1 MPQVLQS
8 SQLTGSNGLVPAVR
22 QFLQK
27 PLRHFIDSQWVASRD
42 GALAD
47 VLNPS
52 DGSVLTQVAMG
63 QSVDVDAAVTA
74 AHKAFADWAGRA
86 PAERAVLLHR
96 LADALEKKSAEL
108 AQLESLDVGK
118 AITNAEGFDI
128 PFGVQCIRYF
138 AEIAV
143 QARYEAPLALKN
155 IEARTHRVP
164 YGVCGFIFPWNFP
177 FDLLMWGVMPA
188 LAAGNTVVVK
198 PSEVTPL
205 STLYVCELAQQIGFP
220 PGVLNVVNGV
230 GSVAGAALTAH
241 PLVKRMSFTGSPTV
255 GKAVGEVCGRELKPC
270 KLELGGKGAAVV
282 FDDVDVP
289 QAASQLAAAITLNTG
304 QVCCT
309 ATRWLVHEKI
319 YDQFVHSAAAAL
331 KSIRVGPALDRQT
344 QMGPLVSQVQ
354 RQRVARYLEQ
364 GKQQGATVLLDGH
377 MPPVA
382 GHEGGFY
389 VGPSLL
395 AGDRDNIC
403 CREEI
408 FGPSAFIL
416 KFSDESAA
424 IAEVNRLS
432 YGLANSVWSADLRRA
447 ARVAD
452 RMVAGNSWINAHN
465 VFAYGL
471 PYGGTNLSGMG
482 GGVNSPETFY
492 DYLRPQTIARPLG

>member
-1 MPQVLQS
+1 MAQVVES
-8 SQLTGSNGLVPAVR
+8 SQLAGNSEIAPAVR

-27 PLRHFIDSQWVASRD
+27 PLRHFINGHWIASRD
-42 GALAD
+42 GAMAD

-52 DGSVLTQVAMG
+52 DGNVLARVALG
-63 QSVDVDAAVTA
+63 QSVDVDAAVAA
-74 AHKAFADWAGRA
+74 AHKAFADWAGRT
-86 PAERAVLLHR
+86 PADRAVLLHR
-96 LADALEKKSAEL
+96 LADILEKNAAEL

-118 AITNAEGFDI
+118 AIVNAEGFDI

-138 AEIAV
+138 ADLSV
-143 QARYEAPLALKN
+143 QARYETPLAVKN
-155 IEARTHRVP
+155 IEARTHRIP

-177 FDLLMWGVMPA
+177 FDLLMWGVIPA

-220 PGVLNVVNGV
+220 PGVLNVVNGA
-230 GSVAGAALTAH
+230 GGVAGAALTAH
-241 PLVKRMSFTGSPTV
+241 PLIKRMSFTGSPTV
-255 GKAVGEVCGRELKPC
+255 GKLVGEVCGRNLTPC

-282 FDDVDVP
+282 FDDVDVV
-289 QAASQLAAAITLNTG
+289 QAAGQLAAAITLNTG

-309 ATRWLVHEKI
+309 ATRWIVHEKI
-319 YDQFVHSAAAAL
+319 YDQFVQSAAAAL
-331 KSIRVGPALDRQT
+331 KAVRIGPALDRRT
-344 QMGPLVSQVQ
+344 QMGPLVSEVQ
-354 RQRVARYLEQ
+354 RQRVVRYLEQ
-364 GKQQGATVLLDGH
+364 GKQQGASVLLDGQI
-377 MPPVA
+377 PRVA

-395 AGDRDNIC
+395 AGDSANIC

-482 GGVNSPETFY
+482 GGVNSPETLY
-492 DYLRPQTIARPLG
+492 DYLRPQTIARPLA